1 MDHKEQNLYV
11 RVDSYTRVCLTVI
24 AVLLTVVIIGLW
36 VDGVPS
42 VEKASAAKA
51 AMSNAIRQTRLLEA
65 QKQANTKLDELITL
79 LKSGQLKVEVTKMPK
94 SPAGGT
100 NGTQSIPK

>member
-1 MDHKEQNLYV
+1 MDHKEKNLYV
-11 RVDSYTRVCLTVI
+11 KVDAYTRVCMTVI

-51 AMSNAIRQTRLLEA
+51 AMSNAIRQTKLLKA
-65 QKQANTKLDELITL
+65 QEQANTKLDELIAL
-79 LKSGQLKVEVTKMPK
+79 LKSGQLKVEITKMPT
-94 SPAGGT
+94 STPGGT
-100 NGTQSIPK
+100 DGAKSGQK